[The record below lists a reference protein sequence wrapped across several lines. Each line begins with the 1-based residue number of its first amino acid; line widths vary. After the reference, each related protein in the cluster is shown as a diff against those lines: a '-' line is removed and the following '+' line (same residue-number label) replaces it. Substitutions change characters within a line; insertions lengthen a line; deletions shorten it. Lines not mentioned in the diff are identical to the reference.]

1 MVCRVTIPQLAE
13 ILTVPVPAASEGVLT
28 TLGTGIATDTRTIQG
43 GEVFLALRGENFD
56 GHQFVEKARD
66 LGAIVAVVDRAWEG
80 KVLNF
85 PLLRVDNTLTA
96 YQAIAHWWRNQFSI
110 PVIAI
115 TGSVGK
121 TTTKELIAAVLST
134 QGNVLKTQYN
144 YNNEIGVPKTLLELS
159 PEHNYA
165 VIEMGMRGLGEIAV
179 LAQIARPTVA
189 VITNVGTAHIGR
201 LGSEE
206 AIAIAKCELLAEMPA
221 DSIAIINQDSDKL
234 MTAAAKVWQ
243 GKTLTYGLK
252 GGDLHGEFLDN
263 NSMRIKDIATAKAL
277 WSLSVVEMSTST
289 TLSDQKYPNHLDDC
303 YIQLPL
309 PLPGRHNA
317 VNYLA
322 ALAVAKV
329 LDIDWEVFKPG
340 LSVQLP
346 DGRARKYELP
356 QDIVI
361 LDETY
366 NAGLESMLA
375 ALRLL
380 ADTPGKRRIAVLG
393 TMKELGDKSLEFHR
407 QVGTAARNLNL
418 DALFVFAD
426 FEEAVAMATG
436 AAGVTFVEIEDIT
449 AANSHEALA
458 RHLMEFVE
466 TGDRILFKASHSMEL
481 NRVVEK
487 FRTDMNVD
495 C

>member
-28 TLGTGIATDTRTIQG
+28 TLGTCIATDTRTIQG

-80 KVLNF
+80 KVPNF

-96 YQAIAHWWRNQFSI
+96 YQAIARWWRNQFSI
-110 PVIAI
+110 PVIAV

-165 VIEMGMRGLGEIAV
+165 VIEMGMRGLGEIAL

-201 LGSEE
+201 LGSSE

-221 DSIAIINQDSDKL
+221 DSIAILNQDSDKL

-243 GKTLTYGLK
+243 GKTLTYGLE
-252 GGDLHGEFLDN
+252 GGDLCGEFLDN
-263 NSMRIKDIATAKAL
+263 NSMRIKD
-277 WSLSVVEMSTST
+277 
-289 TLSDQKYPNHLDDC
+289 
-303 YIQLPL
+303 IQLPL

-329 LDIDWEVFKPG
+329 LDIDWEVFKQG

-375 ALRLL
+375 ALRML

-393 TMKELGDKSLEFHR
+393 TMKELGDKSIEFHR

-418 DALFVFAD
+418 DALFIFAD
-426 FEEAVAMATG
+426 FEEAGAMAAG
-436 AAGVTFVEIEDIT
+436 AAGLTFVEIEDI
-449 AANSHEALA
+449 AAPNSHEALA
-458 RHLMEFVE
+458 RHLMELVE

-487 FRTDMNVD
+487 FRTDMMVD
-495 C
+495 S

>member
-1 MVCRVTIPQLAE
+1 MVCRVSMAQLAE
-13 ILTVPVPAASEGVLT
+13 ILTVPLPAVSEGVLT
-28 TLGTGIATDTRTIQG
+28 DLGTGIATDTRTLEG

-56 GHQFVEKARD
+56 GHQFVAKARD
-66 LGAIVAVVDRAWEG
+66 LGAIAAIVDRDWQEE
-80 KVLNF
+80 LPNF
-85 PLLRVDNTLTA
+85 PLLHVDDTLKA
-96 YQAIAHWWRNQFSI
+96 YHSIARWWRDQFSI
-110 PVIAI
+110 PIVAV

-121 TTTKELIAAVLST
+121 TTVKELIAAVLST
-134 QGNVLKTQYN
+134 KGNVLKTQYN

-159 PEHNYA
+159 PSHNYA
-165 VIEMGMRGLGEIAV
+165 VIEMGMRGSGEIA
-179 LAQIARPTVA
+179 LLSQIARPTVA

-206 AIAIAKCELLAEMPA
+206 AIAQAKCELLAEMPT
-221 DSIAIINQDSDKL
+221 DSIAILNHDGERLIK
-234 MTAAAKVWQ
+234 TAAKVWQ
-243 GKTLTYGLK
+243 GKTLTYGLE
-252 GGDLHGEFLDN
+252 GGDLCGELLNPDT
-263 NSMRIKDIATAKAL
+263 ML
-277 WSLSVVEMSTST
+277 VEGVE
-289 TLSDQKYPNHLDDC
+289 
-303 YIQLPL
+303 LPL

-322 ALAVAKV
+322 ALAVGKV
-329 LDIDWEVFKPG
+329 LGIDWEVLKQG

-346 DGRARKYELP
+346 DGRARRYDLP

-393 TMKELGDKSLEFHR
+393 TMKELGDRAIEFHR
-407 QVGTAARNLNL
+407 QVGRTARELNL

-426 FEEAVAMATG
+426 FEEAAAMAAG
-436 AAGVTFVEIEDIT
+436 AAGLPLVEVEDI
-449 AANSHEALA
+449 ARDNSREDLA
-458 RHLMEFVE
+458 RHLMEFVAP
-466 TGDRILFKASHSMEL
+466 GDRILFKASHSVEL

-487 FRTDMNVD
+487 FRADFTGE
-495 C
+495 

>member
-28 TLGTGIATDTRTIQG
+28 TLGIGIATDTRTIQG

-80 KVLNF
+80 TVPNF

-96 YQAIAHWWRNQFSI
+96 YQAIARWWRDQFSI
-110 PVIAI
+110 PVIAV

-179 LAQIARPTVA
+179 LTQIARPTIA

-221 DSIAIINQDSDKL
+221 DSIAILNHDSDRL
-234 MTAAAKVWQ
+234 ITTATKVWQ
-243 GKTLTYGLK
+243 GKTLTYGLE
-252 GGDLHGEFLDN
+252 GGDLCGEFLDN
-263 NSMRIKDIATAKAL
+263 NSMCIEHI
-277 WSLSVVEMSTST
+277 E
-289 TLSDQKYPNHLDDC
+289 
-303 YIQLPL
+303 LPL

-329 LDIDWEVFKPG
+329 LDIDWEVFKQG

-356 QDIVI
+356 KDIVI

-393 TMKELGDKSLEFHR
+393 TMKELGDRSLEFHR

-426 FEEAVAMATG
+426 FEEAGAMAAG
-436 AAGVTFVEIEDIT
+436 AAGLTFVEIEDI
-449 AANSHEALA
+449 AAPHSHEALA

-487 FRTDMNVD
+487 FRTDMIVD
-495 C
+495 S